1 MNSMNKFNGINNENE
16 NINFNEANKG
26 KIKTPNK

>member
-1 MNSMNKFNGINNENE
+1 MNKFNGINNENE